1 MVTLFYVCLFAIGA
15 AFGSFLNV
23 VTLRYRPERS
33 VFSMKALG
41 GRSHCPHCRKTLTAG
56 ELIPLV
62 SYLLQR
68 GRCRSCKAP
77 LSLQYPL
84 VEFMSGAV
92 WVAVPLL
99 ISSFYGIS
107 SGVFASLAAPL
118 WSYGLALVWVAAFL
132 SWLAIF
138 VIDLR
143 LYLVPD
149 ELNLFLAALGVGATL
164 LLVVHHGAI
173 PAFHDSFLRHY
184 ALLAPYYSCCSTGLA
199 SPALGVWAN
208 HLLGAAAGG
217 LLFGALVLLGR
228 GRAMGMGDVKLALAS
243 GLLLGWP
250 DILLAAMIAFILGG
264 AWGMALVFARKKSFG
279 DRVPF
284 APLFTLGAAVTVFW
298 GYPLIRLYFSLF
310 GF

>member
-1 MVTLFYVCLFAIGA
+1 MVTAFYVVLFAIGT

-23 VTLRYRPERS
+23 VTLRYQPGRS

-41 GRSHCPHCRKTLTAG
+41 LSAQAGGRSHCQHCGKTLTAV

-77 LSLQYPL
+77 LSLQYPI
-84 VEFMSGAV
+84 VEFVSGAV
-92 WVAVPLL
+92 WVTVPLFV
-99 ISSFYGIS
+99 SFFYGIS

-118 WSYGLALVWVAAFL
+118 WGYGLALVWVAVFL
-132 SWLAIF
+132 TWLAIF

-143 LYLVPD
+143 HYLIPD
-149 ELNLFLAALGVGATL
+149 ELNLFLAALGVAAIL
-164 LLVVHHGAI
+164 LLVAYHGAI
-173 PAFHDSFLRHY
+173 PAFRDSFLRHY
-184 ALLAPYYSCCSTGLA
+184 ALLA
-199 SPALGVWAN
+199 SPAALEVWVN

-217 LLFGALVLLGR
+217 LLFGLLVFLGR

-264 AWGMALVFARKKSFG
+264 AWGLVLVCTKKKSFG

-284 APLFTLGAAVTVFW
+284 APLFTLGAAATVFL
-298 GYPLIRLYFSLF
+298 GYPLIGFYFSLF